1 MFEITIIITIILSD
15 QDRYNDEDNNQEW
28 ILSDA
33 LE

>member
-1 MFEITIIITIILSD
+1 MFEIIIIITIIISD